1 MGAIE
6 SYGNSAA
13 YFEPTLG
20 TETNEGEDLFTQE
33 FKENSDYWDPEFKNP
48 LNRV

>member
-33 FKENSDYWDPEFKNP
+33 FEENADGDREFKNP